1 MLHTKMFYQKF
12 NKANEEQEDHSNKI
26 AALRQ
31 GQKNI
36 YVTNFEKYVIHLEI
50 LDRFCLGFH
59 KVCKTLFEKYFFKG
73 LYNTLLINCT
83 LLGLNDRKKLYN
95 KISINNIKRTMVVL
109 IK

>member
-59 KVCKTLFEKYFFKG
+59 KV
-73 LYNTLLINCT
+73 
-83 LLGLNDRKKLYN
+83 
-95 KISINNIKRTMVVL
+95 
-109 IK
+109 